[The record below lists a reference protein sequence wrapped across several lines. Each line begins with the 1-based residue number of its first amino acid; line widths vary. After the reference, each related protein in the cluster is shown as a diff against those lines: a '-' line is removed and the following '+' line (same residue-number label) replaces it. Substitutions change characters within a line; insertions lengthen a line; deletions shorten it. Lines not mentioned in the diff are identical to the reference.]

1 MAVDRV
7 RRVDRIRAIVE
18 KRGGRVRVREVREEL
33 CVEEDDPEL
42 SAGALY
48 AAIRNENERL
58 LALGQAA
65 LFRTR
70 REGEAHGWISLVAA
84 APEEGRTGAAA
95 KIAAEIRRANGAID
109 DTIREGLRRMD
120 WRTFESKFLTVLLE
134 KLGFQDV
141 EVTQATR
148 DGGVDARVNYRR
160 GIVDAKAIVS
170 AKHWTNGRVPVS
182 EVRNVRGIKGNEDT
196 AIIVT
201 SGSFTA
207 EAKQEAEPGQNQRV
221 VYLIDGTR
229 IVEACKQYGIGITRQ
244 PMPDLLVVDEL
255 FQAAEDDNEEDDQE
269 SADAPETQEA
279 DAETR
284 HASEPRA
291 RRLREEMLG
300 DAERGLSIEEIAKL
314 TGRAP
319 STVGQYLYVP
329 ERRRSL
335 FERLRGDAE
344 IRERA
349 LQIIRKKRGDS

>member
-1 MAVDRV
+1 MAVARE

-18 KRGGRVRVREVREEL
+18 KHGGRVRVRDVREEL
-33 CVEEDDPEL
+33 CREEDDPEL
-42 SAGALY
+42 SAGSLY

-65 LFRTR
+65 PFRTK
-70 REGEAHGWISLVAA
+70 REGEAHGWVSLATA
-84 APEEGRTGAAA
+84 APQGRGTGAAT
-95 KIAAEIRRANGAID
+95 KIEAEIRKANGAID
-109 DTIREGLRRMD
+109 VTIREGLKKMD

-170 AKHWTNGRVPVS
+170 AKHWTNGKVPVS
-182 EVRNVRGIKGNEDT
+182 EVRNVRGIKGHEDT

-221 VYLIDGTR
+221 VYLIDGTQ
-229 IVEACKQYGIGITRQ
+229 IVEACKQHGIGVTRR

-255 FQAAEDDNEEDDQE
+255 FLTSEDDDSDEDDDE
-269 SADAPETQEA
+269 TSLGTEAP
-279 DAETR
+279 DDDNTR
-284 HASEPRA
+284 TA

-300 DAERGLSIEEIAKL
+300 DEERGLSAEEIAKL
-314 TGRAP
+314 TGHAA

-335 FERLRGDAE
+335 FETIRGDATL
-344 IRERA
+344 RDRA
-349 LQIIRKKRGDS
+349 LQIVRKKRGDS